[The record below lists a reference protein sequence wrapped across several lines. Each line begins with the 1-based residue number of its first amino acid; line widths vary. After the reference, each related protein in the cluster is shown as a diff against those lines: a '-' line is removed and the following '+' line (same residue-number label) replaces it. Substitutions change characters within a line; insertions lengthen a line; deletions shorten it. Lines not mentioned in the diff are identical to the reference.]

1 MLSYRHAYHAGNLA
15 DVLKHLLLVNCL
27 RYLRQKEKP
36 LCYVD
41 SHAAAG
47 GYSLQ
52 SDASQKRAEFQSGIT
67 KLWQQNDLPDCLA
80 DYRQLVAEYNQSK
93 NLVSYP
99 GSPWFASK
107 ILGAQDQLWL
117 HELHSNEA
125 ENLKAAF
132 RGDRRIKVVQGDG
145 HQGVIGLMP
154 PPQRR
159 GLVLIDP
166 SYEVKSEYQ
175 QVVETLLKAHR
186 RFATGIYALWYP
198 VVARQ
203 RIERLEKVL
212 RQSGIQRIQLY
223 ELNVTAD
230 NPDYGMTGSGMI
242 VINPPWTLDK
252 SMQQALPY
260 LAHHLSDKGE
270 GSYRIETVVGES

>member
-1 MLSYRHAYHAGNLA
+1 MLSYRHAYHAGNHA

-27 RYLRQKEKP
+27 RYLRRKEKP
-36 LCYVD
+36 LCYVE

-52 SDASQKRAEFQSGIT
+52 SDEAQKRSEFQSGIA
-67 KLWQQNDLPDCLA
+67 KLWQQNDLPECLA
-80 DYRQLVAEYNQSK
+80 DYRQLVAEYNPPETL
-93 NLVSYP
+93 NRYP

-117 HELHSNEA
+117 HELHSGEM
-125 ENLKAAF
+125 EKLKAVF
-132 RGDRRIKVVQGDG
+132 SGDRCIKVVQGDG
-145 HQGVIGLMP
+145 HQGVVALMP

-198 VVARQ
+198 VVERQ
-203 RIERLEKVL
+203 RIDRLEKAL
-212 RQSGIQRIQLY
+212 RQSGIRRIQLY
-223 ELNVTAD
+223 ELSITAD
-230 NPDYGMTGSGMI
+230 NADYGMTGSGMI
-242 VINPPWTLDK
+242 VINPPWTLNE

-260 LAHHLSDKGE
+260 LARHLGENGE
-270 GSYRIETVVGES
+270 GSYRVETVVGE